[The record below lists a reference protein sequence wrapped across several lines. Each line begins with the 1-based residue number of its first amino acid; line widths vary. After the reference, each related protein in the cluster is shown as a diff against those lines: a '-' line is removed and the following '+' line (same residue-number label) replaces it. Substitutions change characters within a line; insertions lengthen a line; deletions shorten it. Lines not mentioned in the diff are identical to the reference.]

1 MTQIINSILD
11 ARGLSCPLPIL
22 KTKKALAQLALG
34 EMLEIITSD
43 PGSVKDL
50 SSFCEQTGHELV
62 SSEIHEDEFIFVIK
76 KDS

>member
-22 KTKKALAQLALG
+22 KTKKALAQLAMG

>member
-1 MTQIINSILD
+1 MMQTNNSTLD

-22 KTKKALAQLALG
+22 KTKKALAQLLEG
-34 EMLEIITSD
+34 EVLEVITSD

-50 SSFCEQTGHELV
+50 SSFCEQTGHQLM
-62 SSEIHEDEFIFVIK
+62 SSEVHEDEFIFLIK